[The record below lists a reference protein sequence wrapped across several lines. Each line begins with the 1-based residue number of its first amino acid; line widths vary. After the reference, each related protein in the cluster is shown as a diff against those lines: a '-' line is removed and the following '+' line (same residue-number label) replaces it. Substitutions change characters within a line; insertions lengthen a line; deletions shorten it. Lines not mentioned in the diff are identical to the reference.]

1 MPPKESYDIL
11 YLFARITLWQGN
23 TLSPH
28 LMLTSEKSGSLSSDL
43 NEKVLVSALFTLPEL
58 ETILLGIVIWAFKVI
73 LGVSPKVEKS

>member
-1 MPPKESYDIL
+1 MNSKDTLL

-28 LMLTSEKSGSLSSDL
+28 LILTSEKSGWLSSDL
-43 NEKVLVSALFTLPEL
+43 NEKVLVSALFTVPVL

-73 LGVSPKVEKS
+73 LGVSPKV